1 MVRVRAYTSKHTVK
15 NIKSR
20 RAGLFVGLAGGDA
33 AEDRVEGREAGDR
46 LGLQGS
52 A

>member
-1 MVRVRAYTSKHTVK
+1 MVV
-15 NIKSR
+15 
-20 RAGLFVGLAGGDA
+20 LAGGDA
-33 AEDRVEGREAGDR
+33 AEDREEGREAVDR